1 MAEDG
6 GEVHTTPDVFVSYS
20 SQDAAVAE
28 AIVEAL
34 EHNGL
39 RCWIAPRNVTPGAS
53 YAGQIIHAIDAA
65 KASVLILSQNAA
77 SSPHVLR
84 EVERA
89 ASKRHSIISLRIDQA
104 PLPADFEYFLN
115 TSHWLDTSA
124 ADIGRTLPKL
134 LAAVQLALRAPAAM
148 PAGTATAHDPA
159 PPASARSTNRTAIVV
174 ASAVGLAVVGFAADR
189 LWLSTRR
196 ASAPPT
202 PTPVGSA
209 SIPATAAL
217 TIPEKS
223 IAVLPFVDLSEKH
236 DQEYFADGMA
246 EEILD
251 LLAKIPAIKVIGR
264 TSSFQFK
271 GKNEDLRTIG
281 ARLGAAFIVEG
292 SVRKSGDQIRVT
304 AQLIGT
310 DNGVHRWSES
320 YDRDMDD
327 VLKLQDEIA
336 TGIARALEVTVGADR
351 PSSKATVQNVEAYN
365 LYLRGRH
372 ATDRYDPEGLGEA
385 VDYFQQALDLDPT
398 LAVAAA
404 SLGAARVF
412 QAISGFV
419 PVREAYD
426 RARRECALALKLDPQ
441 LAGPHAT
448 LGTIL
453 LIYDW
458 DWTAADSEIKKAL
471 SLEAR
476 NPIAL
481 DAAAVLASI
490 RGQHDEALR
499 LVNSLLAADPLNPRA
514 HFWLGYWL
522 YQSGRLTDSAR
533 SFEDTLRISPTYA
546 DAQYY
551 LTLTLLSQ
559 GEKEK
564 ALHLIERASDESERL
579 AGLSIVHSAMGHK
592 AKSDAALAAL
602 TKGYADQ
609 WAFGIASVHAF
620 RGERDEALA
629 WLDRAV
635 TQRDEDLIDIKAE
648 PLIAGLHAD
657 PRYKA
662 ILRKMKLPEQ

>member
-1 MAEDG
+1 MSGEAPESRQGQTPTSPSTG
-6 GEVHTTPDVFVSYS
+6 GRPPPSVTSGAAIERPPQTLTRTTDSVWDRIKRHKVVEWTLAYLAFGYALLHGVQMLRETFEWPLLIPRLTVFVLLVGVPV
-20 SQDAAVAE
+20 AVTLAWYHGHRAQHRISGAE
-28 AIVEAL
+28 LSILIAL
-34 EHNGL
+34 L
-39 RCWIAPRNVTPGAS
+39 LV
-53 YAGQIIHAIDAA
+53 AG
-65 KASVLILSQNAA
+65 SVLWWA
-77 SSPHVLR
+77 SR
-84 EVERA
+84 M
-89 ASKRHSIISLRIDQA
+89 
-104 PLPADFEYFLN
+104 
-115 TSHWLDTSA
+115 
-124 ADIGRTLPKL
+124 G
-134 LAAVQLALRAPAAM
+134 
-148 PAGTATAHDPA
+148 
-159 PPASARSTNRTAIVV
+159 STHV
-174 ASAVGLAVVGFAADR
+174 ASAVADA
-189 LWLSTRR
+189 THFN
-196 ASAPPT
+196 T
-202 PTPVGSA
+202 PLGD
-209 SIPATAAL
+209 
-217 TIPEKS
+217 KS
-223 IAVLPFVDLSEKH
+223 IAVLPFVDLSERH

-251 LLAKIPAIKVIGR
+251 LLATIPAIKVIGR

-281 ARLGAAFIVEG
+281 GRLGAAFVVEG
-292 SVRKSGDQIRVT
+292 SVRKSGDRVRVT

-310 DNGVHRWSES
+310 GDGVHRWSET

-336 TGIARALEVTVGADR
+336 AGIVRALEVTVSADR
-351 PSSKATVQNVEAYN
+351 PSARATVKNAEAYD

-372 ATDRYDPEGLGEA
+372 ATDRYDPHGLGEA

-419 PVREAYD
+419 AVREAYD
-426 RARRECALALKLDPQ
+426 RARRECALALRLDPQ
-441 LAGPHAT
+441 LAAPHAT

-481 DAAAVLASI
+481 DAAALLASI
-490 RGQHDEALR
+490 RGQHDQVLR
-499 LVNSLLAADPLNPRA
+499 LTNSLLAADPLNPRA
-514 HFWLGYWL
+514 HFWLGFWL
-522 YQSGRLTDSAR
+522 YQSGRPTDAAR

-551 LTLTLLSQ
+551 LTLALLAQ

-564 ALHLIERASDESERL
+564 ALHVIERASDESERL

-592 AKSDAALAAL
+592 AESDAALAAL
-602 TKGYADQ
+602 TKRDADK

-635 TQRDEDLIDIKAE
+635 TQRDEDLIDIKGE
-648 PLIAGLHAD
+648 PLIAGLHDD

-662 ILRKMKLPEQ
+662 LLRKMKLPEEQGNQASSADSPPQSSQSR

>member
-1 MAEDG
+1 MSGQAPESRERPASTSPQAG
-6 GEVHTTPDVFVSYS
+6 GQPSPGVTRGAAVERSHQTLTRAIDSVWDRIKRHKVVEWTLAYLAFGYALLHGVQMLRETFEWPLLVPRLTVFVLLVGVPVAATLAWYHGHRAQHRVSGVELS
-20 SQDAAVAE
+20 ILIALLVVAGSVLWWASRMGSTHVASTAVAD
-28 AIVEAL
+28 AT
-34 EHNGL
+34 HFS
-39 RCWIAPRNVTPGAS
+39 TPLG
-53 YAGQIIHAIDAA
+53 D
-65 KASVLILSQNAA
+65 
-77 SSPHVLR
+77 
-84 EVERA
+84 
-89 ASKRHSIISLRIDQA
+89 
-104 PLPADFEYFLN
+104 
-115 TSHWLDTSA
+115 
-124 ADIGRTLPKL
+124 
-134 LAAVQLALRAPAAM
+134 
-148 PAGTATAHDPA
+148 
-159 PPASARSTNRTAIVV
+159 
-174 ASAVGLAVVGFAADR
+174 
-189 LWLSTRR
+189 
-196 ASAPPT
+196 
-202 PTPVGSA
+202 
-209 SIPATAAL
+209 
-217 TIPEKS
+217 KS

-271 GKNEDLRTIG
+271 GKNEDLRAIG
-281 ARLGAAFIVEG
+281 ARLGAAFVVEG
-292 SVRKSGDQIRVT
+292 SVRKSVDRVRVT

-310 DNGVHRWSES
+310 GDGVHRWSES
-320 YDRDMDD
+320 YDRDMDE

-351 PSSKATVQNVEAYN
+351 PSSKATVKNAEAYD

-372 ATDRYDPEGLGEA
+372 ATDRYDPRGLGEA
-385 VDYFQQALDLDPT
+385 VDYFQQALDLEPT

-426 RARRECALALKLDPQ
+426 RARRQCAFALELDPQ

-458 DWTAADSEIKKAL
+458 DLTAADLEINKAL

-481 DAAAVLASI
+481 EAAALLALTL
-490 RGQHDEALR
+490 GQKDEALR
-499 LVNSLLAADPLNPRA
+499 LANSLLAADPLNPRG
-514 HFWLGYWL
+514 HFWLGYSL
-522 YQSGRLTDSAR
+522 YQSGHLTDAAK
-533 SFEDTLRISPTYA
+533 SFEDALQISPTYA

-551 LTLTLLSQ
+551 LTLARLAQ

-579 AGLSIVHSAMGHK
+579 AGLSIVHSAMGHN
-592 AKSDAALAAL
+592 AESDAALAAL
-602 TKGYADQ
+602 TKRDADN

-620 RGERDEALA
+620 RGERDQAFA
-629 WLDRAV
+629 WLDRAF
-635 TQRDEDLIDIKAE
+635 TQRDEDLVDIQGE
-648 PLIAGLHAD
+648 PLFAGLHGD

-662 ILRKMKLPEQ
+662 LLRKMKLPE